1 VESTRNNRRTDDEAL
16 LDAARECII
25 RVGLRR
31 TKLTDV
37 AHRAGVS
44 RMTLYRRWPDMESLV
59 SDLMTREWGAVSA
72 TALAAARGESA
83 RERLVDALVTCVAG
97 VRGSPMLRRIAELD
111 PEILLPYVVDR
122 RGTSI
127 DRLLDLVVDGIVAG
141 QRDGS
146 VRAGDPALL
155 ARAVL
160 LAIQGFTLSTQ
171 TMTDG
176 VGEGPLAAELAPLLD
191 RYLSP
196 EIAAAGAA

>member
-1 VESTRNNRRTDDEAL
+1 VESTRNKPPGRTARTDDDVL
-16 LDAARECII
+16 LDAARDCII

-31 TKLTDV
+31 TRLTDV

-44 RMTLYRRWPDMESLV
+44 RMTLYRRWPDMESLL
-59 SDLMTREWGAVSA
+59 SDLMTREWMAVSA
-72 TALAAARGESA
+72 VAMGSARGASA
-83 RERLVDALVTCVAG
+83 RERLVTGLVDAVTG
-97 VRGSPMLRRIAELD
+97 VRNSPMLRRIAELD

-127 DRLLDLVVDGIVAG
+127 DEMLTIVTTAIADG

-146 VRAGDPALL
+146 VRAGAPGLL

-160 LAIQGFTLSTQ
+160 LTMQGFTLSAQ

-176 VGEGPLAAELAPLLD
+176 VAEDVLGAELAPLLD
-191 RYLSP
+191 RYLAP
-196 EIAAAGAA
+196 EGR

>member
-1 VESTRNNRRTDDEAL
+1 MTSTRNNRTRDDVL
-16 LDAARECII
+16 LDAARDCIV

-59 SDLMTREWGAVSA
+59 SDLMTREWATVSDR
-72 TALAAARGESA
+72 ALGPGRAGSA
-83 RERLVDALVTCVAG
+83 RARLVGGLVDCVVG

-127 DRLLDLVVDGIVAG
+127 DHLLDLVVAAVAAG

-146 VRAGDPALL
+146 VRDGEPAVL
-155 ARAVL
+155 ARAAL
-160 LAIQGFTLSTQ
+160 LAIQGFTLSAQ
-171 TMTDG
+171 TMTDE
-176 VGEGPLAAELAPLLD
+176 VTEERLHAELGALLD
-191 RYLSP
+191 RYLAP
-196 EIAAAGAA
+196 DGTA